1 MAYKKIIGWKSLLL
15 FVSILAVVTIGLSFF
30 IGDISLELSIIASLF
45 TFVYGFF
52 LNSIFKFVDGKASRF
67 RDYMGQF
74 QGSALAIGSMLLLTN
89 QPKFMS
95 EMKKTLCSFLG
106 AFLVESP
113 DDYHKTQKKVPSLYA
128 AIRQYSIKTE
138 EDKQIYSRIIQQIT
152 ALTTTREN
160 LELFG
165 HRYLVGEMK
174 IVYLVFTGV
183 LSVMILL
190 LTLSH
195 PSLLILGFILVLLL
209 IFVSRLLFMLDQMA
223 YGREYVIDENIKQLI
238 AQLKLI

>member
-1 MAYKKIIGWKSLLL
+1 MTYKKIIGWKSLLV
-15 FVSILAVVTIGLSFF
+15 FVSLLAVVTIGLSFF
-30 IGDISLELSIIASLF
+30 IGDISLELGIIASLF

-74 QGSALAIGSMLLLTN
+74 QGGALAIGAMLPLTK
-89 QPKFMS
+89 QPTFIR
-95 EMKKTLCSFLG
+95 EMKKSLCSFLG
-106 AFLVESP
+106 MFVSENP
-113 DDYHKTQKKVPSLYA
+113 DDYHRTQKKIPSLYS
-128 AIRQYSIKTE
+128 AINYYSIKTE
-138 EDKQIYSRIIQQIT
+138 EDKQIYNRILQQMT
-152 ALTTTREN
+152 ALTANRES

-223 YGREYVIDENIKQLI
+223 YGKEYVIDENIKQLVV
-238 AQLKLI
+238 QLKTI

>member
-15 FVSILAVVTIGLSFF
+15 FISLLAVVTIGLSFF

-74 QGSALAIGSMLLLTN
+74 QGGALAIGSMLPLTN
-89 QPKFMS
+89 QPKFIN
-95 EMKKTLCSFLG
+95 EMKKALSSFLG
-106 AFLVESP
+106 MFITENP
-113 DDYHKTQKKVPSLYA
+113 DDYHRTQKKIPTLYTA
-128 AIRQYSIKTE
+128 VAYYSIKTE
-138 EDKQIYSRIIQQIT
+138 EDKQIYSRILQQIS
-152 ALTTTREN
+152 ALTSNRES

-238 AQLKLI
+238 RQLKVI

>member
-1 MAYKKIIGWKSLLL
+1 MGYKKIIGGKSLVV
-15 FVSILAVVTIGLSFF
+15 FVSLLSGATIGLSFF
-30 IGDISLELSIIASLF
+30 SGYISLELGIITSLF

-52 LNSIFKFVDGKASRF
+52 LNSIFQFVESKANSF

-74 QGSALAIGSMLLLTN
+74 QGGALAIGAMLPLTK
-89 QPKFMS
+89 QPLFIR
-95 EMKKTLCSFLG
+95 EMKKELCSFLG
-106 AFLVESP
+106 LFVTEDP
-113 DDYHKTQKKVPSLYA
+113 NEYHRTQKKVPMLYDA
-128 AIRQYSIKTE
+128 FANYSIKTE
-138 EDKQIYSRIIQQIT
+138 EDKQIYLRMIEQICT
-152 ALTTTREN
+152 ITINRES

-174 IVYLVFTGV
+174 MVYIVFTSV

-209 IFVSRLLFMLDQMA
+209 IFVSRLLFMLDRME
-223 YGREYVIDENIKQLI
+223 YGKEYVIDKNIKQLVVQI
-238 AQLKLI
+238 KSL